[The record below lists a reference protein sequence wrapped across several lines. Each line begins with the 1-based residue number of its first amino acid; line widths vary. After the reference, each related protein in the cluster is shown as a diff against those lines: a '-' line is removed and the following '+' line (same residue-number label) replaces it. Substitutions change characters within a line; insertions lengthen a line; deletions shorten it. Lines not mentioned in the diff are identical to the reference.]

1 VYFTNKYKEKNVIM
15 ATKKHNSILAPLI
28 EMAKAA
34 EQITLQAVGIYSAE
48 VENIIE
54 SNTKNQQTIERCL
67 DGMLDFC
74 GDKKMLLLYKKLCRY
89 YVAINPSAVVDYIN
103 IYRELW
109 DSEDEQ
115 MDNKKKKIDK

>member
-1 VYFTNKYKEKNVIM
+1 M
-15 ATKKHNSILAPLI
+15 ATKKDQSDFAPIL

-34 EQITLQAVGIYSAE
+34 EQLTLRAVGLYSVE

-67 DGMLDFC
+67 DGILDFC
-74 GDKKMLLLYKKLCRY
+74 YDKKMLLLYKKLCRY
-89 YVAINPSAVVDYIN
+89 YVTINEAAVIEYIN

-109 DSEDEQ
+109 DSEE
-115 MDNKKKKIDK
+115 KK

>member
-1 VYFTNKYKEKNVIM
+1 M

-34 EQITLQAVGIYSAE
+34 EQLTLRAVGMYSVE
-48 VENIIE
+48 VENIID
-54 SNTKNQQTIERCL
+54 SNNKNQQTIERCL

-89 YVAINPSAVVDYIN
+89 YVAINPSAVVEYIN

-109 DSEDEQ
+109 DSEENE
-115 MDNKKKKIDK
+115 MGEKKKD

>member
-1 VYFTNKYKEKNVIM
+1 M
-15 ATKKHNSILAPLI
+15 ATKKDQSDFAPIL

-34 EQITLQAVGIYSAE
+34 EQLTLRAIGIYSVE

-74 GDKKMLLLYKKLCRY
+74 YDKKMLLLYKKLCRY
-89 YVAINPSAVVDYIN
+89 YVTINEAAVIDYIN

-109 DSEDEQ
+109 DNEENE
-115 MDNKKKKIDK
+115 MGEKKKS

>member
-1 VYFTNKYKEKNVIM
+1 M
-15 ATKKHNSILAPLI
+15 ATKKDDKILAPLI

-34 EQITLQAVGIYSAE
+34 EKITLQAISLYTVE

-54 SNTKNQQTIERCL
+54 SKIKNQQTIERCL

-74 GDKKMLLLYKKLCRY
+74 YHEKMLLQYKKLCRY
-89 YVAINPSAVVDYIN
+89 YLPINESAVVEYVN

-109 DSEDEQ
+109 DSEENE
-115 MDNKKKKIDK
+115 MG

>member
-1 VYFTNKYKEKNVIM
+1 M
-15 ATKKHNSILAPLI
+15 ATKKNDNNFAPIL

-34 EQITLQAVGIYSAE
+34 EQLTLRAVGIYSVE
-48 VENIIE
+48 VENIID

-89 YVAINPSAVVDYIN
+89 YVVINPSAVVDYIN

-109 DSEDEQ
+109 DNEENE
-115 MDNKKKKIDK
+115 MGEKKKD

>member
-1 VYFTNKYKEKNVIM
+1 MVIM
-15 ATKKHNSILAPLI
+15 TTKKENNIFAPII

-34 EQITLQAVGIYSAE
+34 EQLTLKAVGIYSVE

-54 SNTKNQQTIERCL
+54 SNTKDQQTIERCL

-74 GDKKMLLLYKKLCRY
+74 YDKKMLLLYKKLCRY
-89 YVAINPSAVVDYIN
+89 YVAINPSAVVEYIN

-109 DSEDEQ
+109 DSEED
-115 MDNKKKKIDK
+115 

>member
-1 VYFTNKYKEKNVIM
+1 M
-15 ATKKHNSILAPLI
+15 ATKKDDSTLTSLI

-34 EQITLQAVGIYSAE
+34 EKITLQAISLYTVE

-54 SNTKNQQTIERCL
+54 SKIKNHQTIERCL

-74 GDKKMLLLYKKLCRY
+74 NNEKMLLQYKKLCRY
-89 YVAINPSAVVDYIN
+89 YLPINESAVVEYVN

-109 DSEDEQ
+109 DSEENQID
-115 MDNKKKKIDK
+115 KKKKG

>member
-1 VYFTNKYKEKNVIM
+1 M
-15 ATKKHNSILAPLI
+15 ATKKDDSGFASKV

-34 EQITLQAVGIYSAE
+34 EQLTLRAIGIYSVE

-67 DGMLDFC
+67 DGILDFC
-74 GDKKMLLLYKKLCRY
+74 YDKKMLLLYKKLCKY
-89 YVAINPSAVVDYIN
+89 YVTINEAAVIDYIN

-109 DSEDEQ
+109 DNEENE
-115 MDNKKKKIDK
+115 MGENKKDCKIF

>member
-1 VYFTNKYKEKNVIM
+1 M
-15 ATKKHNSILAPLI
+15 ATKKDDSGFASILEI
-28 EMAKAA
+28 AKAA
-34 EQITLQAVGIYSAE
+34 EQLTLRAVGIYSVE

-74 GDKKMLLLYKKLCRY
+74 YDKKMLLLYKKLCRY
-89 YVAINPSAVVDYIN
+89 YVTINESAVIEYVN

-109 DSEDEQ
+109 DSEENE
-115 MDNKKKKIDK
+115 MGEKKKD